1 LQQGGSLDAHERN
14 QGHRF
19 SVAQLMP
26 TNPGTIAGTTANL
39 HFDVSVYSGGVPYPR
54 HRHDELQ
61 LSLIL
66 RGAVS
71 ETVRGLNEIGRA
83 LSVVSKDSGLYHAD
97 DFPREGAKIARLSL
111 PKAIM
116 NDLLDGDRRIDGW
129 KWTHDPRIAR
139 PFLSLVR
146 RAKDQ
151 SLKSF
156 AACDPDVIDLLA
168 AFTARAPARDPGE
181 PPAWLRQTMTDLR
194 DTWRPGMKVSDV
206 AHRAG
211 VHPVYLARCVRRW
224 YGTGIGNE
232 LRRLRLASTV
242 AMLTQGKPTVSSIAH
257 ANGYSDEPHFCRAT
271 HQMLGMTPRRLRSLV
286 DSVA

>member
-1 LQQGGSLDAHERN
+1 MR
-14 QGHRF
+14 
-19 SVAQLMP
+19 
-26 TNPGTIAGTTANL
+26 TNPGSGDSGRTTGEL
-39 HFDVSVYSGGVPYPR
+39 RFDVSVYCADTPYPR

-71 ETVRGLNEIGRA
+71 ETSAGRNEIGRA

-97 DFPREGAKIARLSL
+97 DFPPEGAKLARLSL
-111 PKAIM
+111 PLAIM
-116 NDLLDGDRRIDGW
+116 NDLLDDNRRIDGW

-146 RAKDQ
+146 RARDH
-151 SLKSF
+151 SLTSF

-168 AFTARAPARDPGE
+168 AFSAYTPPRDGGE
-181 PPAWLRQTMTDLR
+181 PPAWLRQTMTELR
-194 DTWRPGMKVSDV
+194 HTWQPGMKVRDV
-206 AHRAG
+206 ARRAG

-224 YGTGIGNE
+224 YGTGIGDE

-242 AMLTQGKPTVSSIAH
+242 AMLTSHKSTVSSIAH
-257 ANGYSDEPHFCRAT
+257 GNGYSDEPHLCRAT
-271 HQMLGMTPRRLRSLV
+271 QEMLGMTPGRLRSIV
-286 DSVA
+286 ASVA